1 MVSLDPPEKNRAF
14 AESLNA
20 NVTLLSDPDGVAA
33 KAYGV
38 LAPDGSYALRWT
50 FFIGGD
56 GSIRRIDKDVD
67 PSTYGADL
75 ASALRELGFE
85 KK

>member
-1 MVSLDPPEKNRAF
+1 MVSLDPPDKNREF

-20 NVTLLSDPDGVAA
+20 KLTLLSDPDGVAA

-38 LAPDGSYALRWT
+38 LAPDGNYALRWT

-56 GSIRRIDKDVD
+56 GTIRRIDKDVN
-67 PSTYGADL
+67 PSTYGSDL

>member
-1 MVSLDPPEKNRAF
+1 MVSLDPPEKNREF
-14 AESLNA
+14 AASLNA
-20 NVTLLSDPDGVAA
+20 KLTLLSDPDGAAA

-38 LAPDGSYALRWT
+38 LAPDGTYALRWT
-50 FFIGGD
+50 FVIGAD
-56 GSIRRIDKDVD
+56 GVIRQIDKDVN
-67 PSTYGADL
+67 PSTYGSDL

>member
-1 MVSLDPPEKNRAF
+1 MVSLDAPEKNREF
-14 AESLNA
+14 AESLKA
-20 NVTLLSDPDGVAA
+20 DLTLLSDPDGIAA

-38 LAPDGSYALRWT
+38 LAPDGTYALRWT
-50 FFIGGD
+50 FFIGAD
-56 GSIRRIDKDVD
+56 GAIRRIDKDVD
-67 PSTYGADL
+67 PSSYGSDL